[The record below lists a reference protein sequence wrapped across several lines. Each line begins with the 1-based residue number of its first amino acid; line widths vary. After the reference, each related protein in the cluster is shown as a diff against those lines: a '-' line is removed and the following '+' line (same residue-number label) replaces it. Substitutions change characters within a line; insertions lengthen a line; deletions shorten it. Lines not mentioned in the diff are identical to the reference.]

1 MSGGSATTIFDD
13 GATGARPGARLG
25 PWELVNPLDT
35 GGRGVVWLGR
45 RADGAYQQDV
55 AIKLIRATHFAGD
68 GTLGRQLVA
77 RFEAERRILARMTHP
92 NVARILDGGT
102 TAEGHPY
109 LVMEYVDGVAL
120 DAWAKREGLGV
131 PARLA
136 LFAKVCDGVQEAH
149 RHLVVHRDL
158 KPDNILVGADGE
170 PRLLDFGIAKGLA
183 DTPSADRPETAL
195 SAMTPAYAS
204 PEQVRA
210 EPLGTASDVYSL
222 GVVLYQ
228 LLAGVRPYELGGL
241 RPAEAEHVVCDLRP
255 EPMRSRLE
263 RAASLCIA
271 RATTRSRSVSMRA
284 RRRARSSSGIAAR
297 SSIFRIGSGLR
308 SQTTCSASAG
318 RRPPSSYGRTPATS
332 W

>member
-1 MSGGSATTIFDD
+1 MSEGSATTIIDD
-13 GATGARPGARLG
+13 GASGARPGARLG
-25 PWELVNPLDT
+25 PWELVKPLDS
-35 GGRGVVWLGR
+35 GGMGVVWLGR

-102 TAEGHPY
+102 TGAGHPY
-109 LVMEYVDGVAL
+109 LVMEYVDGVPL
-120 DAWAKREGLGV
+120 DAYAKRERLDV

-210 EPLGTASDVYSL
+210 EPLGTASDV
-222 GVVLYQ
+222 
-228 LLAGVRPYELGGL
+228 
-241 RPAEAEHVVCDLRP
+241 
-255 EPMRSRLE
+255 
-263 RAASLCIA
+263 
-271 RATTRSRSVSMRA
+271 
-284 RRRARSSSGIAAR
+284 
-297 SSIFRIGSGLR
+297 
-308 SQTTCSASAG
+308 
-318 RRPPSSYGRTPATS
+318 
-332 W
+332 